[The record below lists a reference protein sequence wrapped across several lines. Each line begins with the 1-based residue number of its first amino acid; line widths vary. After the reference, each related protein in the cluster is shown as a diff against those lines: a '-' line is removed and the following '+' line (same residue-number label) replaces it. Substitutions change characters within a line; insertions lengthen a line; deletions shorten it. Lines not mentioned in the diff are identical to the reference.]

1 MVPAGYRQQRV
12 AEVLHELNIRG
23 ALGHGCVHPIE

>member
-12 AEVLHELNIRG
+12 GEVPHELNFRG
-23 ALGHGCVHPIE
+23 ALGDRSVHPIE